1 MKKRITALVMSV
13 ALLFNVV
20 IGVNTETKTINA
32 MEKCS
37 NISLIEQELKEEIPK
52 TAQEFIKK
60 KFPSIKK
67 VVEQSKEELSLEG
80 KDVINVHIDR
90 PFIIYDLDSS
100 KQSEKVYFP
109 ISSNISDEIEYIVS
123 VIGTTDGW
131 GYEVRT
137 DMVDKLNQL
146 GYNKN
151 IMVLYIENQELKA
164 MSSEKEMSLVSGHEE
179 SISKKEFPEKVA
191 EVTDGLQ
198 MEKVDT
204 ELNCS
209 KEIKAKSTAASS
221 DLGYY
226 YLILQNSKGQGNY
239 GLCWAAAVATI
250 TNYMQDKNISAK
262 NVADKMKI
270 GYNTGATLSEAQ
282 DALRKYGLYFVR
294 RSEYATFDLVKMN
307 INRKSPIYMTGV
319 GISNNSAVGHAT
331 TIYGYRE
338 VVGEQCLMIW
348 DSAANANKGDSYVV
362 SYNGAAT
369 VFSSSAASTV
379 YTWNGTLL
387 NYK

>member
-1 MKKRITALVMSV
+1 MKLRKMV
-13 ALLFNVV
+13 
-20 IGVNTETKTINA
+20 
-32 MEKCS
+32 
-37 NISLIEQELKEEIPK
+37 
-52 TAQEFIKK
+52 
-60 KFPSIKK
+60 
-67 VVEQSKEELSLEG
+67 SKL
-80 KDVINVHIDR
+80 
-90 PFIIYDLDSS
+90 
-100 KQSEKVYFP
+100 
-109 ISSNISDEIEYIVS
+109 
-123 VIGTTDGW
+123 
-131 GYEVRT
+131 
-137 DMVDKLNQL
+137 
-146 GYNKN
+146 
-151 IMVLYIENQELKA
+151 

-198 MEKVDT
+198 MEKVDP
-204 ELNCS
+204 ELNFS

>member
-282 DALRKYGLYFVR
+282 DA
-294 RSEYATFDLVKMN
+294 
-307 INRKSPIYMTGV
+307 
-319 GISNNSAVGHAT
+319 
-331 TIYGYRE
+331 
-338 VVGEQCLMIW
+338 
-348 DSAANANKGDSYVV
+348 
-362 SYNGAAT
+362 
-369 VFSSSAASTV
+369 
-379 YTWNGTLL
+379 
-387 NYK
+387 